1 MHPCTPAPHLP
12 DQMNQ
17 NQLFR
22 STRWRLAGWY
32 AGVMG
37 LILGVSG
44 FGVYEAIDHAHRVTA
59 DQELKSV
66 AGTLHDS
73 LEPTLKQPGRL
84 EVAAKRRLPNLCLIR
99 DRRLDNQSISTV
111 GDFCTTQRQ
120 TSPAHRL
127 SAIHRG
133 DYFIRFFD
141 KSGQLI
147 AQAGSPPEQFSTELT
162 PENVTRE
169 RLLTL
174 EDTSGDRYRQVI
186 LALHT
191 QTNDAWGY
199 LQVGRSLADFDDYL
213 ASVRIMMLLGLPL
226 AMLLVGIAA
235 WWLAGL
241 AMRPIYQSYQQ
252 IQQFTADAAH
262 ELRTPLAA
270 IRATVESVLRLACIS
285 EAESRETLQVIE
297 RQNYRLSQL
306 VSDLLFLSRL
316 DRKITQHQWHFCCIQ
331 DLLSDIEEE
340 LAALAIAQQIKLTT
354 DIQVD
359 QPLQVLGDEE
369 QIYRLVFNIVVNALH
384 YTPAGGE
391 VKVILDHS
399 DQWVLIHIQDTG
411 IGISPEHQKR
421 IFDRFYRIH
430 SDRARVSGG
439 SGLGLSIARAIAQ
452 AHQGT
457 IQVQSELGKG
467 SQFTIRLPK
476 KI

>member
-1 MHPCTPAPHLP
+1 
-12 DQMNQ
+12 MNQ

-44 FGVYEAIDHAHRVTA
+44 FGVYEAIAHAHRVSA
-59 DQELKSV
+59 NQELKSV
-66 AGTLHDS
+66 AGMLHDS
-73 LEPTLKQPGRL
+73 LEPTLRQPGRL
-84 EVAAKRRLPNLCLIR
+84 ETAAKRRLPNLCLMR
-99 DRRLDNQSISTV
+99 DRTVDNQTQSTL
-111 GDFCTTQRQ
+111 GEFCTAERH

-127 SAIHRG
+127 SAIHQG

-147 AQAGSPPEQFSTELT
+147 AQSGSPPQQLSTELI
-162 PENVTRE
+162 PENATE
-169 RLLTL
+169 QSLLTL
-174 EDTSGDRYRQVI
+174 KDTSGLRYRHLV
-186 LALHT
+186 LALDT
-191 QTNDAWGY
+191 PTNELWGY

-226 AMLLVGIAA
+226 AMLLVGVAA
-235 WWLAGL
+235 WWLAEL

-306 VSDLLFLSRL
+306 VSDLLLLSRL
-316 DRKITQHQWHFCCIQ
+316 DRKIQHNQWHLCCIQ
-331 DLLSDIEEE
+331 DLLNDIEEE
-340 LAALAIAQQIKLTT
+340 LAALAMTQQIKLTT

-359 QPLQVLGDEE
+359 QPIQVLGDEE
-369 QIYRLVFNIVVNALH
+369 QLYRLIFNIVVNALH
-384 YTPAGGE
+384 YTPAGGQ
-391 VKVILDHS
+391 VKVSLDCR

-411 IGISPEHQKR
+411 IGIAPEHQKH
-421 IFDRFYRIH
+421 IFDRFYRIN

-457 IQVQSELGKG
+457 IQVHSESGKG

-476 KI
+476 SV